1 MPADGGG
8 LTVVG
13 MEQIL
18 TFSLALGLAAAAG
31 LRLFVPAFVLSLAA
45 RLELVQLAGGFEWIS
60 SPWVT
65 AMLGIAML
73 LEIGAY
79 FIPWV
84 DNLLDA
90 ISLPAAS
97 LAGVLLAASVMVEI
111 DPALRWVLAAI
122 AGGGTATLMH
132 TSAAATRLGS
142 SVTTA
147 GVMNPVVTSV
157 ETAGSLLVSILAI
170 LVPIAALVLIV
181 MASAWLWG
189 RRRRRSAA

>member
-31 LRLFVPAFVLSLAA
+31 LRLFVPAFVLSL
-45 RLELVQLAGGFEWIS
+45 LAGGFEWIS